1 MSKSQDNSLQNF
13 LVGLLVGALTG
24 ALLSLL
30 YSPNSGSE
38 NRRLAKKWVDD
49 TSSDL
54 KEGVEHL
61 KEEVENPYSKARQ
74 YLDEKRYS
82 LEKRWNK
89 WQATQD
95 AKKINEAK
103 SREDLAWHDDDLDT
117 EEVVQPPQAVETI
130 ESSLQT

>member
-1 MSKSQDNSLQNF
+1 MSKSQDHSLQNF
-13 LVGLLVGALTG
+13 LAGLLVGALTG

-30 YSPNSGSE
+30 YSPHSGTE

-49 TSSDL
+49 TNEDL

-74 YLDEKRYS
+74 FLDEKRYS

-89 WQATQD
+89 WQASQD

-103 SREDLAWHDDDLDT
+103 SREDESWNDDDLDT
-117 EEVVQPPQAVETI
+117 EDTAQHTQ
-130 ESSLQT
+130 ESEAI

>member
-1 MSKSQDNSLQNF
+1 MSKSQDHSLQNF
-13 LVGLLVGALTG
+13 LAGLLVGALTG

-30 YSPNSGSE
+30 YSPNSGTE

-49 TSSDL
+49 TNEDL

-74 YLDEKRYS
+74 FLDEKRYS
-82 LEKRWNK
+82 LEKRWNQ
-89 WQATQD
+89 WQARQE

-103 SREDLAWHDDDLDT
+103 SREDESWNDDDLDT
-117 EEVVQPPQAVETI
+117 EDAAQRTQ
-130 ESSLQT
+130 ESEAI